1 MGFIVFVSRICATL
15 PVLKCKIEIHDCQ
28 LSVYQLY
35 YIDIISCALGL
46 NLAVHHRRLH
56 RLRRV
61 PECCVL
67 HEHLVL

>member
-15 PVLKCKIEIHDCQ
+15 VLKCKIEIHDCQ
-28 LSVYQLY
+28 LSVYRLY

-61 PECCVL
+61 PECRVL
-67 HEHLVL
+67 HQKLVL